1 MSTKNPYKNHCFTDS
16 CCFIVYKPTTQTNNP
31 NQQHKPKLIWTPRL
45 TPALRRRPLE
55 IPPPESTA
63 WSHPRSRKNPSWRR
77 FRLGYL
83 GVSKNRGTL
92 KSSIFNR
99 VFHYFHHPF
108 WGIPIFGNIHLACT
122 HFIICCDH
130 ISPHPVFFWGGSEWP
145 PVDDAKTWYKTNKQ
159 TEFKK
164 VLFFFLRASINQKPN
179 FDFLTNGS
187 FWDLHGCLYNNH
199 KDIFHENT
207 TTNG

>member
-16 CCFIVYKPTTQTNNP
+16 CCFIVYKSTTQTNNIS
-31 NQQHKPKLIWTPRL
+31 KTADIFTPRL
-45 TPALRRRPLE
+45 TPALRRKQLE

-83 GVSKNRGTL
+83 GVSKNIGTL

-108 WGIPIFGNIHLACT
+108 WGIHYFRKHPFGVYTFYNMLWPHLTPSSFLGGRVDSLQLMMQKHDTKPINRL
-122 HFIICCDH
+122 
-130 ISPHPVFFWGGSEWP
+130 SE
-145 PVDDAKTWYKTNKQ
+145 K
-159 TEFKK
+159 E
-164 VLFFFLRASINQKPN
+164 VLFFSLRASINQKPK
-179 FDFLTNGS
+179 FDFLTNHS
-187 FWDLHGCLYNNH
+187 FWDLHGCLYKNH

-207 TTNG
+207 TTND